1 MDLDFYFDVKFRLR
15 SKKGPSKISKQTE
28 KKHVNEFIFSTKWK
42 LLKQNMANNSSKSDF
57 PSELVA
63 PVKQFQD
70 SLNKLN
76 EILATLESVPLQ
88 QLTEKNE
95 LDSLSKVIL
104 NIWYQSETPTDNC
117 VTLDA
122 YELLFV
128 VFQAK
133 LDCISAFALNSL
145 VWMWLR
151 TNGENPKE
159 TGVKTELDRVK
170 ASMLRLKEIQDKSKR
185 NPVDAVAAKRL
196 VKGGLWQ
203 PKKRPSDSKNENQE
217 RKRSKN

>member
-104 NIWYQSETPTDNC
+104 NI
-117 VTLDA
+117 
-122 YELLFV
+122 
-128 VFQAK
+128 
-133 LDCISAFALNSL
+133 
-145 VWMWLR
+145 
-151 TNGENPKE
+151 
-159 TGVKTELDRVK
+159 
-170 ASMLRLKEIQDKSKR
+170 
-185 NPVDAVAAKRL
+185 
-196 VKGGLWQ
+196 
-203 PKKRPSDSKNENQE
+203 
-217 RKRSKN
+217 